1 MYTLVFTTLIDK
13 LVVYF
18 KKKKTPPPGKL
29 SFLQGETCISRNLG
43 KFLKESICNRKLNS
57 D

>member
-18 KKKKTPPPGKL
+18 KKKKTPPQENYHFYREKHV
-29 SFLQGETCISRNLG
+29 FHVI
-43 KFLKESICNRKLNS
+43 
-57 D
+57 

>member
-18 KKKKTPPPGKL
+18 KKKKDPPPGKL